1 MNTNVE
7 KHINA
12 SLVNEFAEVST
23 TELER
28 IHGGMGNFMWML
40 AGVIAG
46 YAFPALAGAIGGAAG
61 AASVWNEQN
70 PVGTVNPTGNEMYP
84 YSDPCL

>member
-1 MNTNVE
+1 MNTR
-7 KHINA
+7 IDAQPNA
-12 SLVNEFAEVST
+12 GLAAKFAEVST
-23 TELER
+23 TELEK
-28 IHGGMGNFMWML
+28 IHGGMGNIMWML

-46 YAFPALAGAIGGAAG
+46 YAFPVLAGAIGGAAG

-84 YSDPCL
+84 YSDSCL